1 MLWTYLFNLD
11 ITDDSMKGPL
21 AAMSCVGNR
30 GEQINKEQKKA
41 SRKIEKS
48 LEEDKKKYNSTHRL
62 LLLGKKFIIYKE
74 YMVEDFSLSSK
85 CRNFQKKAKNC
96 S

>member
-1 MLWTYLFNLD
+1 MLNTD
-11 ITDDSMKGPL
+11 TADDSMKGPL

-41 SRKIEKS
+41 SKKIEKS

-62 LLLGKKFIIYKE
+62 LLLGKKFLIYKG
-74 YMVEDFSLSSK
+74 YVVKDFSLSSK
-85 CRNFQKKAKNC
+85 CGNLQSSQKLKKSKN
-96 S
+96 

>member
-1 MLWTYLFNLD
+1 
-11 ITDDSMKGPL
+11 MKGPL